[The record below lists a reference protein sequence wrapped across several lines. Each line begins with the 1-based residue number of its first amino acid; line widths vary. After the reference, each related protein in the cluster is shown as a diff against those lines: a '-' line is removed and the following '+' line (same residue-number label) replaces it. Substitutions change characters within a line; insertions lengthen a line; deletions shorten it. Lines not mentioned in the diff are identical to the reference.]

1 MKFKRKSS
9 GVWLFRGDLDRSLM
23 LTWIMFLKLLVG
35 LVLWSEDKADL
46 AGKKLK
52 PAGSANSAD

>member
-1 MKFKRKSS
+1 
-9 GVWLFRGDLDRSLM
+9 LFRGDLDRSLM